1 MQMGQE
7 NSGEVLES
15 APTVTRRHDCSWK
28 TEQAKSL
35 LKQAETPT
43 EGG

>member
-15 APTVTRRHDCSWK
+15 SPTVTRSQDHSWK
-28 TEQAKSL
+28 TEQAKSH

-43 EGG
+43 ECG